1 MDWEFDDNLSCAT
14 INAFYK
20 AHQYEG
26 RMSLRDSGMGLI
38 RTDGYLIC
46 ALRVLNLSNGCRI
59 RHVFTAPEYRGQGC
73 AKRLLD
79 AVTQKLLN
87 AQPPL
92 SESKKILFPI
102 TLVCDRETVNLYK
115 QAGFKEVVHPGG
127 ELTQTELKLLR
138 SGKYCFMEY
147 KKLRRTETKNAAKAA
162 FF

>member
-1 MDWEFDDNLSCAT
+1 MDWEFNDNLSCAT

-20 AHQYEG
+20 SHQYEG
-26 RMSLRDSGMGLI
+26 RMSPRDSGMGLI

-73 AKRLLD
+73 ATRLLD

-87 AQPPL
+87 AKTPL
-92 SESKKILFPI
+92 PERKEILFPI
-102 TLVCDRETVNLYK
+102 TLVCAKETVNLYK
-115 QAGFKEVVHPGG
+115 QAGFMEVVHPCG

-147 KKLRRTETKNAAKAA
+147 KLRRTETKNAAKAA